1 MEWLINSSLYN
12 KKPESLAETNRPKSQ
27 VEVSVSQNRIVDA
40 PNHIPTI
47 NITTI
52 EENKIINS
60 SRNLQIIDMFLLKQ
74 AYRAKGW
81 PLK

>member
-1 MEWLINSSLYN
+1 
-12 KKPESLAETNRPKSQ
+12 
-27 VEVSVSQNRIVDA
+27 VSQNRIVDA